1 MTRTKKHVAVYERD
15 PESDAWL
22 VHIKSIPGCATYG
35 RTLRQA
41 EARIREAL
49 AAWLDRDPD
58 GLEIASEWPPELE
71 DVATKVS
78 QARRDAA
85 ASAQAAGAATAKAA
99 KTTRPHGP
107 QPPRHRRRPRY
118 LPPARAAAA
127 GFVGPVRSLLTQSPR
142 QR

>member
-1 MTRTKKHVAVYERD
+1 MTGTKKHVAVYERD

-78 QARRDAA
+78 RARRDAA
-85 ASAQAAGAATAKAA
+85 SSAQAAGAATAKAA
-99 KTTRPHGP
+99 
-107 QPPRHRRRPRY
+107 RRLERMGLSRRDTADI
-118 LPPARAAAA
+118 LDISHQR
-127 GFVGPVRSLLTQSPR
+127 VQQLLAS
-142 QR
+142 

>member
-1 MTRTKKHVAVYERD
+1 MTRTKSYVAVYERD

-22 VHIKSIPGCATYG
+22 VHIKGIPGCATYG

-41 EARIREAL
+41 DARIREAL
-49 AAWLDRDPD
+49 AAWLDRDAE

-85 ASAQAAGAATAKAA
+85 SSAQAAGAATAKAA
-99 KTTRPHGP
+99 
-107 QPPRHRRRPRY
+107 RRLERMGLSRRDTAEV
-118 LPPARAAAA
+118 LGISHQR
-127 GFVGPVRSLLTQSPR
+127 VQQLLAS
-142 QR
+142 

>member
-1 MTRTKKHVAVYERD
+1 MTRTKNYIAVYERD

-22 VHIKSIPGCATYG
+22 VHIKGLSGCATYG

-58 GLEIASEWPPELE
+58 GLEIATEWPPDLE

-85 ASAQAAGAATAKAA
+85 SSAHAASEATAKAA
-99 KTTRPHGP
+99 KRLECMGLS
-107 QPPRHRRRPRY
+107 RRDTAEVLGISHQR
-118 LPPARAAAA
+118 
-127 GFVGPVRSLLTQSPR
+127 VQQLLAS
-142 QR
+142 

>member
-1 MTRTKKHVAVYERD
+1 MTRPKKHVAVYERD

-22 VHIKSIPGCATYG
+22 VHIKGIPGCATYG

-58 GLEIASEWPPELE
+58 GLEIASVWPPELE

-78 QARRDAA
+78 RARSDAA
-85 ASAQAAGAATAKAA
+85 SAAQAAGAATAKAA
-99 KTTRPHGP
+99 KRLDRMGLS
-107 QPPRHRRRPRY
+107 RRDTANVLGISHQR
-118 LPPARAAAA
+118 
-127 GFVGPVRSLLTQSPR
+127 VQQLLAS
-142 QR
+142 